1 MKNKLISY
9 NPKLKELARKLR
21 QQGILSE
28 VLLWKQIK
36 NKSLGVEFHRQVP
49 IDEYIVDFFC
59 HEIMLAIE
67 IDGNSHLFEDI
78 AVNDV
83 KRQKKLEQLGV
94 HFIRFND
101 KDVRHQMSMILIALE
116 NKIEQLKTSPLP
128 PLLPIAIGRK
138 EELTASL
145 FYKY

>member
-1 MKNKLISY
+1 MKNKIISY

-49 IDEYIVDFFC
+49 LDEYIVDFFC
-59 HEIMLAIE
+59 HEIMLVIE
-67 IDGNSHLFEDI
+67 IDGNSHLFEEV
-78 AVNDV
+78 AVNDI
-83 KRQKKLEQLGV
+83 KRQNKLEKLGI

-101 KDVRHQMSMILIALE
+101 KDVMYQMEMVLIALE
-116 NKIEQLKTSPLP
+116 NKIEQLKEPPPTPLQRGNLAAP
-128 PLLPIAIGRK
+128 PK
-138 EELTASL
+138 KT
-145 FYKY
+145 